1 MSDLSA
7 EKLEVLE
14 KFLVANQS
22 VLVARAAMAAA
33 LGKTFGGERDLY
45 RVLGYKTE
53 LTFDD
58 YFAKYDRGDLAG
70 TIIEK
75 PVTETWRKPPI
86 LKDGTEEAGRVD
98 TPFVV
103 AFQALAK
110 RLKLWHYLTRVDI
123 LAGIGQYGVLLLGLR
138 DGKLDT
144 PAKKGQC
151 KKPEDLLFLSV
162 FDEQSAPV
170 SKLVQTANDARFG
183 QPEIY
188 TLDMGRALTN
198 LTVTLGQKQAHWTR
212 VIHLAENLLEND
224 ILGRPRLKGVL
235 NRLEDLE
242 KVVGGGAEAVWKLI
256 YKGIIANAKE
266 GYSLPDDLDTW
277 RDELKEYIH
286 GLRRELVSEGIE
298 YTIPG
303 GEVVD
308 PTGMVMI
315 LIRLIAARTNIP
327 WQMLIGAER
336 GDVANKQDQST
347 WAGYITSRQT
357 NYAEP
362 ILRELIDRLIW
373 LGCLPGPTSGEYT
386 VVWPPLFEMTE
397 VEEGNL
403 AQTRASA
410 MKTAAEAAAYVEVTQ
425 EEIRTFGGLAPV
437 PQGTTSAQVLD
448 EEDGL
453 SGVGDVRR

>member
-1 MSDLSA
+1 MELTA
-7 EKLEVLE
+7 NEKLEALE
-14 KFLVANQS
+14 KFFIANQS
-22 VLVARAAMAAA
+22 VLLARSAMAAA

-45 RVLGYKTE
+45 TVLGYKTE
-53 LTFDD
+53 LAFDD
-58 YFAKYDRGDLAG
+58 YFAKYDRGDMAG

-75 PVTETWRKPPI
+75 PVTETWRKPPLI
-86 LKDGTEEAGRVD
+86 KDGPDATGRVD

-103 AFQALAK
+103 TFQALAK

-138 DGKLDT
+138 DGKLDV

-151 KKPEDLLFLSV
+151 KKPEDLLFLAV

-170 SKLVQTANDARFG
+170 NTLVQAANDVRFG
-183 QPEIY
+183 HPEFY

-198 LTVTLGQKQAHWTR
+198 LTVTLGQKRTHWSR

-224 ILGRPRLKGVL
+224 VLGRPRLKGVL

-266 GYSLPDDLDTW
+266 GYSLPTDLEAW
-277 RDELKEYIH
+277 RDELQEYIH

-308 PTGMVMI
+308 PTGMFMI
-315 LIRLIAARTNIP
+315 LVRLISARTNIP

-336 GDVANKQDQST
+336 GDVANKQDQAT

-373 LGCLPGPTSGEYT
+373 LGCLPAPTSGGYAI
-386 VVWPPLFEMTE
+386 VWPPLFEMTE
-397 VEEGNL
+397 VEEGAL

-410 MKTAAEAAAYVEVTQ
+410 MKTAAEAAAFVEVTP
-425 EEIRTFGGLAPV
+425 EEIRGFGGLPPQPV
-437 PQGTTSAQVLD
+437 GTTETVMLD
-448 EEDGL
+448 GEDYL
-453 SGVGDVRR
+453 SGVA